1 MHIEVVYVVDT
12 RARREY
18 DFPTIF
24 WAGYEVVQIQAD
36 RKFYGCYAVLR
47 CLSMSFLK
55 RLFDAKSIFHGYNNN
70 FVSRENVI
78 LRGLKLYLKK
88 FMFEEIALFNIYTI
102 YIWEREDFFIYINY
116 TC

>member
-24 WAGYEVVQIQAD
+24 GAGYEVVQIQAD
-36 RKFYGCYAVLR
+36 RKFYGCYVVLR

-55 RLFDAKSIFHGYNNN
+55 RLFDAKDIFYGYNNN
-70 FVSRENVI
+70 FVPRENVI
-78 LRGLKLYLKK
+78 YY
-88 FMFEEIALFNIYTI
+88 EV
-102 YIWEREDFFIYINY
+102 
-116 TC
+116 